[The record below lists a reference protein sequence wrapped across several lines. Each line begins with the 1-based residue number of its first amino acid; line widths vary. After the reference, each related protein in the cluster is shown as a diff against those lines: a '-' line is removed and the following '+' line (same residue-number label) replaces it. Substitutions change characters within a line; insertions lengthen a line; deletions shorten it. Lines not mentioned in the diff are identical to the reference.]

1 MGARRSRRF
10 LMEDSAGYLGKGSI
24 RALLLHQAIPAS
36 VGILFMTVNL
46 LVDTILVGRWIGPLA
61 IAALTVVTPISFLI
75 GSVGFAIGNGGT
87 SVLSRALGAGYEEKA
102 RRVFAHQLMMTFAL
116 SSVIVL
122 CGLLFTGPMLDLF
135 GAKGRILEPAKE
147 FLYPILF
154 ASPLMA
160 LCAVGNSVMR
170 AENKSQF
177 AMISLIIPSIGNIVL
192 DFVFIKIFGW
202 GIFGAAMA
210 TALSFASAFLF
221 ACWYFVFRTKIK
233 LQWQHFA
240 IQKKILAEVSKL
252 SATTFSRQGV
262 ISILSV
268 LLNTTL
274 FAFGGELAITMYG
287 IISKMLMFALFPV
300 NGITEGFMPLAGYNY
315 GAEKFDR
322 VRRSIKT
329 AIVMAGIIAIIIYAT
344 ILFFAEPIVTLFT
357 EDAAVIKNTPSA
369 MRWVFAASPVIAIQL
384 IGAAYFQ
391 AAGKARKA
399 LLLTLTKQGFFLIPL
414 ILILPN
420 YFGIFGIWVSFPIA
434 DVLAT
439 MVTGFYLSREMQTL

>member
-1 MGARRSRRF
+1 MEGA
-10 LMEDSAGYLGKGSI
+10 AKHLGTGSI
-24 RALLLHQAIPAS
+24 KQLLLHQAVPAS

-46 LVDTILVGRWIGPLA
+46 LVDTILVGRWIGSLA
-61 IAALTVVTPISFLI
+61 IAALTVVTPVSFLI
-75 GSVGFAIGNGGT
+75 GSVGFAIGNGGS
-87 SVLSRALGAGYEEKA
+87 SVLSRALGSGDEEKA
-102 RRVFAHQLMMTFAL
+102 RRVFAHQLIMTFVL
-116 SSVIVL
+116 SSVIVAL
-122 CGLLFTGPMLDLF
+122 GLLFTAPMLDLF
-135 GAKGRILEPAKE
+135 GARGKILEPAKE
-147 FLYPILF
+147 FLYPILL

-160 LCAVGNSVMR
+160 LCAIGNSVMR

-177 AMISLIIPSIGNIVL
+177 AMLSLIIPSIGNIVL
-192 DFVFIKIFGW
+192 DFVFIKIFDW

-210 TALSFASAFLF
+210 TALSFLSAFLF
-221 ACWYFVFRTKIK
+221 ACWYFIFRTKIK

-240 IQKKILAEVSKL
+240 VRKKLLWEVSKL

-274 FAFGGELAITMYG
+274 FAFGGELAVTMYG

-300 NGITEGFMPLAGYNY
+300 NGIVEGFMPLAGYNY
-315 GAEKFDR
+315 GAKKFGR
-322 VRRSIKT
+322 VRESIWT
-329 AIVMAGIIAIIIYAT
+329 ASVSAGTLGIVIYT
-344 ILFFAEPIVTLFT
+344 VILIFAPSIVALFT
-357 EDAAVIKNTPSA
+357 DDAAVIKNTPSA

-414 ILILPN
+414 ILILPE

-439 MVTGFYLSREMQTL
+439 AITGFYLTREMRTQLKND

>member
-1 MGARRSRRF
+1 
-10 LMEDSAGYLGKGSI
+10 MEDSAKHLGTGDIKK
-24 RALLLHQAIPAS
+24 LLFHQAVPAS

-87 SVLSRALGAGYEEKA
+87 SVLSRALGAGDAEKA
-102 RRVFAHQLMMTFAL
+102 RRVFAHQIMMTFIL
-116 SSVIVL
+116 SSAMVAL
-122 CGLLFTGPMLDLF
+122 GLLLTAPMLDLF
-135 GAKGRILEPAKE
+135 GAKGKILEPAKE
-147 FLYPILF
+147 FLYPILL

-160 LCAVGNSVMR
+160 LCSVGNSVMR
-170 AENKSQF
+170 AENMSRF
-177 AMISLIIPSIGNIVL
+177 AMLSLIIPSIGNIVL
-192 DFVFIKIFGW
+192 DFVFIKIFDL
-202 GIFGAAMA
+202 GIFGAALA
-210 TALSFASAFLF
+210 TALSFAMAFLF
-221 ACWYFVFRTKIK
+221 ACWFFFFKSK
-233 LQWQHFA
+233 LRLRVPHFA
-240 IQKKILAEVSKL
+240 PKKKILFEVSKL

-274 FAFGGELAITMYG
+274 FTFGGELAVTMYG

-300 NGITEGFMPLAGYNY
+300 NGIVEGFMPLAGYNY
-315 GAEKFDR
+315 GAKKFAR
-322 VRRSIKT
+322 VRESIWT
-329 AIVMAGIIAIIIYAT
+329 AGASAGILAIVIYAV
-344 ILFFAEPIVTLFT
+344 ILIFASPIVTLFT
-357 EDAAVIKNTPSA
+357 DDLEVVKNTPQA

-384 IGAAYFQ
+384 IGATYFQ

-420 YFGIFGIWVSFPIA
+420 YFGIFGIWVAFPIA

-439 MVTGFYLSREMQTL
+439 AVTGFHLRREMRTLK

>member
-1 MGARRSRRF
+1 MDGA
-10 LMEDSAGYLGKGSI
+10 AKHLGTGSI
-24 RALLLHQAIPAS
+24 KMLLLRQAAPAS

-46 LVDTILVGRWIGPLA
+46 LVDTILVGRWIGSLA
-61 IAALTVVTPISFLI
+61 IAALTVITPISFLI
-75 GSVGFAIGNGGT
+75 GSVGFAIGNGGG
-87 SVLSRALGAGYEEKA
+87 SVLSRALGSGDEEKA
-102 RRVFAHQLMMTFAL
+102 RRVFAHQLMMTFVL
-116 SSVIVL
+116 SSAIVAA
-122 CGLLFTGPMLDLF
+122 GLLFTGPMLDLF
-135 GAKGRILEPAKE
+135 GAKGKILEPAKE

-160 LCAVGNSVMR
+160 LCAIGNSVMR

-177 AMISLIIPSIGNIVL
+177 AMLSLIIPSIGNIVL
-192 DFVFIKIFGW
+192 DFVFIRIFDW

-210 TALSFASAFLF
+210 TALSFAGAFLF

-233 LQWQHFA
+233 LQWQHFGLR
-240 IQKKILAEVSKL
+240 KKLLWEVSKL

-274 FAFGGELAITMYG
+274 FAFGGELAVTMYG

-300 NGITEGFMPLAGYNY
+300 NGIVEGFMPIAGYNY
-315 GAEKFDR
+315 GAKKFAR
-322 VRRSIKT
+322 VRESIWT
-329 AIVMAGIIAIIIYAT
+329 AAISAGTLAIIIYT
-344 ILFFAEPIVTLFT
+344 VILIFAPSIVALFT

-420 YFGIFGIWVSFPIA
+420 YFGIFGIWVSFPVA
-434 DVLAT
+434 DILAT
-439 MVTGFYLSREMQTL
+439 AVTGFYLTREMRTLKN

>member
-1 MGARRSRRF
+1 MDGA
-10 LMEDSAGYLGKGSI
+10 AKNLGTGSI
-24 RALLLHQAIPAS
+24 KRLLLGQAIPAS

-75 GSVGFAIGNGGT
+75 GSVGFAIGNGGS
-87 SVLSRALGAGYEEKA
+87 SVLSRALGAGDEEKA

-116 SSVIVL
+116 SSVIVAA
-122 CGLLFTGPMLDLF
+122 GLLFTAPMLDLF
-135 GAKGRILEPAKE
+135 GAKGKILEPAKA
-147 FLYPILF
+147 FLYPILL
-154 ASPLMA
+154 ASPL
-160 LCAVGNSVMR
+160 
-170 AENKSQF
+170 
-177 AMISLIIPSIGNIVL
+177 
-192 DFVFIKIFGW
+192 
-202 GIFGAAMA
+202 
-210 TALSFASAFLF
+210 TALSFLSAFLF
-221 ACWYFVFRTKIK
+221 ACWFFAFRTKLK

-240 IQKKILAEVSKL
+240 IRKKILLEVSKL

-274 FAFGGELAITMYG
+274 FTFGGELAVTMYG

-300 NGITEGFMPLAGYNY
+300 NGIVEGFMPLAGYNY
-315 GAEKFDR
+315 GAKKFGR
-322 VRRSIKT
+322 VRESIWT
-329 AIVMAGIIAIIIYAT
+329 AGISA
-344 ILFFAEPIVTLFT
+344 TLFAVVIYT
-357 EDAAVIKNTPSA
+357 IILIFATPVVSMSTDDAAVLENTPPA

-391 AAGKARKA
+391 SAGKARKA

-420 YFGIFGIWVSFPIA
+420 YFGIFGIW
-434 DVLAT
+434 
-439 MVTGFYLSREMQTL
+439 

>member
-1 MGARRSRRF
+1 MDTASN
-10 LMEDSAGYLGKGSI
+10 LGTGSI
-24 RALLLHQAIPAS
+24 KALLLRQAVPAS

-46 LVDTILVGRWIGPLA
+46 LVDTILVGRWIGSLA

-75 GSVGFAIGNGGT
+75 GSVGFAIGNGGS
-87 SVLSRALGAGYEEKA
+87 SVLSRALGAGNGEKA
-102 RRVFAHQLMMTFAL
+102 LRVFAHQLMMTFVV
-116 SSVIVL
+116 SSIIVGA
-122 CGLLFTGPMLDLF
+122 GLIFTAPMLDLF
-135 GAKGRILEPAKE
+135 GAKGKILEPARE
-147 FLYPILF
+147 FLYPVLL

-160 LCAVGNSVMR
+160 LCSIGNSVMR
-170 AENKSQF
+170 AENQSQF
-177 AMISLIIPSIGNIVL
+177 AMLSLIIPSIGNILL
-192 DFVFIKIFGW
+192 DFAFIKIFDW

-210 TALSFASAFLF
+210 TAISFLIAFLF
-221 ACWYFVFRTKIK
+221 GCWYFIFKTKLK
-233 LQWQHFA
+233 LRWQHFGFR
-240 IQKKILAEVSKL
+240 KKLFVEVSKL

-274 FAFGGELAITMYG
+274 FAFGGELAVTMYG

-300 NGITEGFMPLAGYNY
+300 NGIVEGFMPLAGYNY
-315 GAEKFDR
+315 GAKKFAR
-322 VRRSIKT
+322 VRESIWT
-329 AIVMAGIIAIIIYAT
+329 AVVSAGVLAIVIYSV
-344 ILFFAEPIVTLFT
+344 ILIFAPSVVALFT
-357 EDAAVIKNTPSA
+357 DDPAVIESTPSA

-391 AAGKARKA
+391 SAGKARKA

-434 DVLAT
+434 DILAT
-439 MVTGFYLSREMQTL
+439 AVTGFHLNREIQTHLRR